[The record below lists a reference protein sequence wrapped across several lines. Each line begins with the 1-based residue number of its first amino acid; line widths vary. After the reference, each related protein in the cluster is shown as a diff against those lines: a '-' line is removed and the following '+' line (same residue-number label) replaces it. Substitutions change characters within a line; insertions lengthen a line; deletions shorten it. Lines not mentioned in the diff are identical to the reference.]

1 MLVVVYVL
9 MSQPLTVAYLKIK
22 FIKFFAWE
30 NRWIDRVSDARA
42 TEIKWMIKSRLNWV
56 LFQLLWSCAPVLV
69 SIISFLVFVL
79 RGNELTVSTAFTVR
93 LLLFVLIYETDRMS
107 PGDRPIQHGQA
118 SSQCH
123 PNVDCSNIAGKQSSV
138 SIFLLNIL
146 PFQTKVALDRIATY
160 LDEDEVD
167 EQVSS
172 LKRSH
177 FGGSAGDDNTT
188 KSLGIENGTFK
199 WNEVEEKGDDSAKTP
214 KNVISIPTNDVVQ
227 GANDET
233 ERGSITPSEA
243 SNHRFELRDVNV
255 VFPERQLSVVTG
267 PTASGKT
274 ALLVSF

>member
-1 MLVVVYVL
+1 M
-9 MSQPLTVAYLKIK
+9 
-22 FIKFFAWE
+22 
-30 NRWIDRVSDARA
+30 
-42 TEIKWMIKSRLNWV
+42 
-56 LFQLLWSCAPVLV
+56 
-69 SIISFLVFVL
+69 
-79 RGNELTVSTAFTVR
+79 
-93 LLLFVLIYETDRMS
+93 
-107 PGDRPIQHGQA
+107 
-118 SSQCH
+118 
-123 PNVDCSNIAGKQSSV
+123 DCSNIAGKQTSV

-177 FGGSAGDDNTT
+177 FGASAGDDDAT